1 MDFTL
6 IGGVAGMRRT
16 RGFTLIE
23 LMVVVAIVA
32 IILSIAIPA
41 YSESVRKSRRASAAS
56 ELGQLQMAQERWR
69 ADHATYGTL
78 ANIGGVSPMANGF
91 YTVAVSTP
99 GGNCASGVA
108 ASAANSFAI
117 TATATGEQA
126 SDTRCATLVITSLCG
141 TITKTSTGGGNC
153 W

>member
-1 MDFTL
+1 MN
-6 IGGVAGMRRT
+6 RNK
-16 RGFTLIE
+16 GFSLIE

-41 YSESVRKSRRASAAS
+41 YTDSVRKSRRAAAAS
-56 ELGQLQMAQERWR
+56 ELGKLQMAQERWR

-78 ANIGGVSPMANGF
+78 ANVGGVATLPPGH
-91 YTVAVSTP
+91 YTVAVATP

-108 ASAANSFAI
+108 AANTNSFSI
-117 TATATGEQA
+117 TATAAGAQA
-126 SDTRCATLVITSLCG
+126 SDTQCATMTITSLCG
-141 TITKTSTGGGNC
+141 VITKSSTGGGTC